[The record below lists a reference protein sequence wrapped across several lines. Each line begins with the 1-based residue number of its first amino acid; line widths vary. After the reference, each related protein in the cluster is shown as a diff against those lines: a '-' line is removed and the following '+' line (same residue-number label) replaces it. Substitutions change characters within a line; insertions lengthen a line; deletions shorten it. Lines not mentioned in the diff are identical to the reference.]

1 MYALAKAMTF
11 VAAWIDGIAV
21 TPLKPNK
28 RREAR
33 CGGVGFPTRDV
44 LLKG

>member
-1 MYALAKAMTF
+1 MMFA
-11 VAAWIDGIAV
+11 VAWIDGIAV

-28 RREAR
+28 RREAHGR
-33 CGGVGFPTRDV
+33 GVGFPTREA